1 MIGAISYED
10 VMRDANKVA
19 ANVRAALYYM
29 ADLIEGHNE
38 TDPENEVDP
47 ALAIQTAGIKFVKP
61 SGAMIGGFMSQFNVL
76 FVQVVPTDPNNM
88 LGHILSPGYYVIP
101 TEFLTDFKNAIL
113 AAHAETVNQIV
124 EAYNTPDE
132 DEEYDED
139 EDEDGDEG
147 EGESDGS
154 EEGSSESGE
163 PNTELAAPPEDV

>member
-61 SGAMIGGFMSQFNVL
+61 AGAMIGGFMSQFNGL

-88 LGHILSPGYYVIP
+88 LGHILSPGYHVIP

-132 DEEYDED
+132 DE
-139 EDEDGDEG
+139 DEDGDEDG
-147 EGESDGS
+147 DEGESDGS
-154 EEGSSESGE
+154 EEGSSESEE
-163 PNTELAAPPEDV
+163 PNTELVAPPEDV

>member
-88 LGHILSPGYYVIP
+88 LGHILSPGYHVIP

-124 EAYNTPDE
+124 EAYNSPDE
-132 DEEYDED
+132 DED
-139 EDEDGDEG
+139 EDEDGD

-154 EEGSSESGE
+154 EEGSSESEE
-163 PNTELAAPPEDV
+163 PNTELVAPPEDV